1 MTNFFSKGDLVRIPQ
16 GAMLY
21 SRVEKLDEPN
31 YVAHIYENKLKNNSI
46 GIYAGKDSFG
56 PEFSKVIIHGV
67 LHYVEDADLH
77 EGDTYVSTIN

>member
-1 MTNFFSKGDLVRIPQ
+1 MSKYFSAGDLVRIPQ

-21 SRVEKLDEPN
+21 TRQEKLDAPS
-31 YVAHIYENKLKNNSI
+31 YVAHIYENKLKSNTI
-46 GIYAGKDSFG
+46 GIYAGKEDFD